1 MAVHDKFANL
11 AQRLIAKHGRAMV
24 LRKLSRTPEDD
35 TMPWRGTSTDPE
47 EGYEYE
53 QPVVGVVTDYNE
65 DEIDGDQIHRGDKR
79 LLVAAKPNAGIDLL
93 KADSLLDEE
102 QVYGIIRGNLLK
114 PGVTEIL
121 YEFQV
126 RQ

>member
-1 MAVHDKFANL
+1 MAIHDKYANL
-11 AQRLIAKHGRAMV
+11 AERLITKHGRPMTV
-24 LRKLSRTPEDD
+24 RKLSRAAGDA
-35 TMPWRGTSTDPE
+35 TMPWRGPDTAPE
-47 EGYEYE
+47 DGYEYE
-53 QPVVGVVTDYNE
+53 QPVIGVVTEYDE
-65 DEIDGDQIHRGDKR
+65 DEIDGEQVRRGDKR
-79 LLVAAKPNAGIDLL
+79 LLVAAKPNAGTDLL
-93 KADSLLDEE
+93 KSDSLLDEG